1 MGVIDN
7 IDNKLK
13 LRKSEKNEMKDI
25 GNTLSNI
32 DDATEAATEQMIA
45 IGQYFWQLYING
57 EYEPVEGNKVFF
69 ENLDAL
75 NESVGNMAAE
85 IENRKI
91 EGTQER
97 ERINEET
104 RRKVQ
109 DKEARKAERAEDRAR
124 AREFRDSKRL

>member
-13 LRKSEKNEMKDI
+13 LRKSEKKEMKDI
-25 GNTLSNI
+25 GKTMDDIN
-32 DDATEAATEQMIA
+32 DATEAATEQMIA
-45 IGQYFWQLYING
+45 IGQYFWQLYIKG

-69 ENLDAL
+69 DNLDAL
-75 NESVGNMAAE
+75 NENVGNLAAE
-85 IENRKI
+85 IDNRKI

-109 DKEARKAERAEDRAR
+109 DKEARKAEKAEERAR

>member
-13 LRKSEKNEMKDI
+13 LKKSERLEKKDI
-25 GNTLSNI
+25 SKTRADI
-32 DDATEAATEQMIA
+32 DDATEAATEQMIS
-45 IGQYFWQLYING
+45 IGQYFWQLYIKG
-57 EYEPVEGNKVFF
+57 EYEPNDDNRLFF
-69 ENLDAL
+69 DNLDKL
-75 NESVGNMAAE
+75 NENVGNLSAE
-85 IENRKI
+85 IDNRKI

-104 RRKVQ
+104 RRRIQ
-109 DKEARKAERAEDRAR
+109 DKEARKAEKAEERAR

>member
-13 LRKSEKNEMKDI
+13 LKKSERLEKKDI
-25 GNTLSNI
+25 SKTRADI
-32 DDATEAATEQMIA
+32 DDATEAATEQMIS
-45 IGQYFWQLYING
+45 IGQYFWQLYIKG
-57 EYEPVEGNKVFF
+57 EYEPNDDNRLFF
-69 ENLDAL
+69 DNLDKL
-75 NESVGNMAAE
+75 NENVGNLAMD
-85 IENRKI
+85 IDNRKI
-91 EGTQER
+91 EGIQER

-109 DKEARKAERAEDRAR
+109 DKEARKAEKAEERAR